1 MTVSPTELSKR
12 VDISVSY
19 ASMLLSDNM
28 LIRRTPSLRLAI
40 KIYDATG
47 LQLGP
52 LTGLLPE
59 DIEPLRKVTA

>member
-1 MTVSPTELSKR
+1 M
-12 VDISVSY
+12 SY

-52 LTGLLPE
+52 LTGLMPE
-59 DIEPLRKVTA
+59 DIEPLRKVAA